1 MSKRSNWALP
11 YFIFLVLFVVLPLVL
26 IVVYALQDGNGGFT
40 LSNVS
45 RFFTDSDALSTF
57 AVSIEVAVENTL
69 ICLLLGYPAAYILAD
84 RNLNKSAV
92 TVILFI
98 LPMWINALMRTLATA
113 ELFNVFGFTLGKG
126 TLLFGMVYDYL
137 PFMIYP
143 IYNVLLKM
151 DKSYSEAAAD
161 LGATPIQVFGKVTLP
176 LSMPGISSGILM
188 VFMPTVSTFA
198 ISEFLTNNKIKLFGT
213 IIQENINSSMWNYG
227 AALSLIMLVIIG
239 LTTILLGGDER
250 EVQDTGTGLYLAA
263 SGAPLRTDRVHRD
276 ILLHR
281 GQDTREL
288 DGILLRTLQEHILR
302 RSQRRSRPHGRHQ
315 EHPYHCVHRRCCLNL
330 ARNCLGHRNIQ
341 PQGKE
346 EEDNPVPEQHSDDQ
360 P

>member
-1 MSKRSNWALP
+1 MSKRSNWAIP

-26 IVVYALQDGNGGFT
+26 IVVYALQDGNGSFT
-40 LSNVS
+40 LSNVT

-57 AVSIEVAVENTL
+57 AVSVAVAIENTL

-84 RNLNKSAV
+84 KNLNKSAV

-151 DKSYSEAAAD
+151 DKSYAEAASD
-161 LGATPIQVFGKVTLP
+161 LGATPVQVFGKVTLP
-176 LSMPGISSGILM
+176 LSMPGIFSGILM

-250 EVQDTGTGLYLAA
+250 EVEGGT
-263 SGAPLRTDRVHRD
+263 
-276 ILLHR
+276 I
-281 GQDTREL
+281 
-288 DGILLRTLQEHILR
+288 
-302 RSQRRSRPHGRHQ
+302 
-315 EHPYHCVHRRCCLNL
+315 
-330 ARNCLGHRNIQ
+330 
-341 PQGKE
+341 
-346 EEDNPVPEQHSDDQ
+346 
-360 P
+360 

>member
-1 MSKRSNWALP
+1 MSKRSNWAIP

-40 LSNVS
+40 LSNIT

-57 AVSIEVAVENTL
+57 AVSVEVAIENTV

-84 RNLNKSAV
+84 KNLNKSAV

-151 DKSYSEAAAD
+151 DKSYAEAASD
-161 LGATPIQVFGKVTLP
+161 LGATPVQVFTKVTLP

-250 EVQDTGTGLYLAA
+250 EVEGGT
-263 SGAPLRTDRVHRD
+263 
-276 ILLHR
+276 I
-281 GQDTREL
+281 
-288 DGILLRTLQEHILR
+288 
-302 RSQRRSRPHGRHQ
+302 
-315 EHPYHCVHRRCCLNL
+315 
-330 ARNCLGHRNIQ
+330 
-341 PQGKE
+341 
-346 EEDNPVPEQHSDDQ
+346 
-360 P
+360 